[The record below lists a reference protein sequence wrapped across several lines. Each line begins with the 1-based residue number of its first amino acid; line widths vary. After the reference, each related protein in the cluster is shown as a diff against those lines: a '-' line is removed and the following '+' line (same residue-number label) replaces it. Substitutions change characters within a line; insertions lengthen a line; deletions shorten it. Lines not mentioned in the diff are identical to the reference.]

1 MLIHNIKEHLVEIKT
16 INNLLRQS
24 INLSAFERR
33 NIQNKNNLKKDN
45 TNRQPTQTDKAT
57 NNTNNVK
64 YLETK
69 TKKMQTKLFESNRKS
84 VENIKEINRLK
95 HQIKMSQIS
104 TVHRTL

>member
-45 TNRQPTQTDKAT
+45 TNRQGNQQHKQCQILR
-57 NNTNNVK
+57 NKN
-64 YLETK
+64 
-69 TKKMQTKLFESNRKS
+69 KKDANKIIR
-84 VENIKEINRLK
+84 IKQK
-95 HQIKMSQIS
+95 VS
-104 TVHRTL
+104 